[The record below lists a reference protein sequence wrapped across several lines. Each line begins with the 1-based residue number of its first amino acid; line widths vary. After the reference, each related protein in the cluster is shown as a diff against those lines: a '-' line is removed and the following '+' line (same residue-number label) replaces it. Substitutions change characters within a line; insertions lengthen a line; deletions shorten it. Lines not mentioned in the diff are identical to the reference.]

1 MYHHHFHYWPPPNY
15 GPPLGP
21 YSALAQLIYMGLAN
35 LFWIGLFGM
44 MVWAVLR
51 SIPSLNR
58 RSLSAPEEEPS
69 ALERLRLRYI
79 LGQIDIDTFE
89 VGLVEVL
96 ELEEQDR
103 LLKRLG

>member
-1 MYHHHFHYWPPPNY
+1 MFHGHFHQYGLPPGAY
-15 GPPLGP
+15 SPLAGVL
-21 YSALAQLIYMGLAN
+21 YLGLAN

-44 MVWAVLR
+44 MVWAVIR
-51 SIPSLNR
+51 SGLSWNQ

-69 ALERLRLRYI
+69 ALERLRRRYI

-89 VGLVEVL
+89 EGLVEVL

-103 LLKRLG
+103 LR

>member
-1 MYHHHFHYWPPPNY
+1 MYHHYYHY
-15 GPPLGP
+15 GPPSGP
-21 YSALAQLIYMGLAN
+21 YPPLAQLIYLGLAN

-51 SIPSLNR
+51 SIPSLNQ

-69 ALERLRLRYI
+69 ALERLRRRYV

-89 VGLVEVL
+89 EGLMEVL